1 MRTGDFINACVLADK
16 SPISSKKQKQLIL
29 AIYSYSLACEYAFK
43 GLELGD
49 DVDQNLNAVLSLYTL
64 ELVVLIRKNCVD
76 ENSLLFCNNF
86 MLGSFVFNYTQTF
99 INLPKGNRENESFIF
114 CDQTTILR
122 RSNEYF
128 EGEACL
134 KRAFLLSE
142 NIYFLR
148 RFVWLLEEFDEFKE
162 GIYPFI
168 DDLFNS
174 IPEFP
179 QDAFN
184 ACSPESISRADIK
197 IFLFRLSQHLKCEFN
212 IEFTLPWI
220 FYKKCNLNHQQFW
233 SFVKCV
239 NNEGIANINLS
250 ILIQITTAL
259 EQIRDPNIEQIF
271 SDDLINTINFIKKLG
286 EENNFLKII
295 LERYS
300 NLLKMFMP
308 ENDWIFVVDNENN
321 KIEAKEREEEEEGNL
336 IEREVVAV
344 DKLEEEINKIIEEE
358 KNLNKKVEGKFK
370 FFCCYCSQ
378 GAGGHFTV
386 PKINRFQLLKFWWFL
401 ELIPILVSFLLY
413 EKKSGDNGA
422 GLMGETTQVPEGPF
436 TIPKIN
442 RFSLKILWW
451 FLEMIPK
458 TGKPEKQLLSIST
471 QTDYQQPPQQQ
482 QNIQQQINQQQQQLN
497 KQIKIIQDWGETN
510 FNINRWI
517 CHNAML
523 YKIFNR
529 R

>member
-1 MRTGDFINACVLADK
+1 MLINIFNLLKNADLSLTEDVYCAYAAIIDALLLHHLDESCQKNFLNTKKIANLILQLDTLIQKSTNIENKNSKKFKLLDCLVKCIIYMRTGDFINACVLADK

-29 AIYSYSLACEYAFK
+29 AIYSYSLACEYGFK
-43 GLELGD
+43 GLELGV

-99 INLPKGNRENESFIF
+99 TNLPKGNRENESFIF

-128 EGEACL
+128 DGEACL

-197 IFLFRLSQHLKCEFN
+197 IFLFRLSQYLKCEFN
-212 IEFTLPWI
+212 VEFTLPWI
-220 FYKKCNLNHQQFW
+220 FYKKCNSNHQQFW
-233 SFVKCV
+233 NFVECV
-239 NNEGIANINLS
+239 NNEGITNINLS

-271 SDDLINTINFIKKLG
+271 SDDLINTINFIKKLK
-286 EENNFLKII
+286 ENNFFKNYFGKI
-295 LERYS
+295 
-300 NLLKMFMP
+300 
-308 ENDWIFVVDNENN
+308 
-321 KIEAKEREEEEEGNL
+321 
-336 IEREVVAV
+336 
-344 DKLEEEINKIIEEE
+344 
-358 KNLNKKVEGKFK
+358 FK
-370 FFCCYCSQ
+370 F
-378 GAGGHFTV
+378 
-386 PKINRFQLLKFWWFL
+386 
-401 ELIPILVSFLLY
+401 
-413 EKKSGDNGA
+413 
-422 GLMGETTQVPEGPF
+422 
-436 TIPKIN
+436 
-442 RFSLKILWW
+442 
-451 FLEMIPK
+451 
-458 TGKPEKQLLSIST
+458 
-471 QTDYQQPPQQQ
+471 
-482 QNIQQQINQQQQQLN
+482 
-497 KQIKIIQDWGETN
+497 IKNVYT
-510 FNINRWI
+510 R
-517 CHNAML
+517 
-523 YKIFNR
+523 K
-529 R
+529 

>member
-1 MRTGDFINACVLADK
+1 MIA
-16 SPISSKKQKQLIL
+16 
-29 AIYSYSLACEYAFK
+29 
-43 GLELGD
+43 
-49 DVDQNLNAVLSLYTL
+49 
-64 ELVVLIRKNCVD
+64 
-76 ENSLLFCNNF
+76 NSLSIDN
-86 MLGSFVFNYTQTF
+86 
-99 INLPKGNRENESFIF
+99 
-114 CDQTTILR
+114 
-122 RSNEYF
+122 
-128 EGEACL
+128 
-134 KRAFLLSE
+134 
-142 NIYFLR
+142 
-148 RFVWLLEEFDEFKE
+148 
-162 GIYPFI
+162 PFI

-197 IFLFRLSQHLKCEFN
+197 IFLFRLSQYLKCEFN

-233 SFVKCV
+233 NFVKCV

-300 NLLKMFMP
+300 NLLKMFIP

-321 KIEAKEREEEEEGNL
+321 KIEAKEREEEEERNL

-370 FFCCYCSQ
+370 FFCCHCSQ

-401 ELIPILVSFLLY
+401 DLIPILVSSLLY
-413 EKKSGDNGA
+413 DKKS
-422 GLMGETTQVPEGPF
+422 
-436 TIPKIN
+436 
-442 RFSLKILWW
+442 
-451 FLEMIPK
+451 
-458 TGKPEKQLLSIST
+458 
-471 QTDYQQPPQQQ
+471 
-482 QNIQQQINQQQQQLN
+482 
-497 KQIKIIQDWGETN
+497 
-510 FNINRWI
+510 
-517 CHNAML
+517 
-523 YKIFNR
+523 
-529 R
+529 